1 MADGDRFQGHRQKI
15 EEEQKKGNNKTLK
28 YDSADLGAR
37 TVRKIDMQSKKQNK
51 KKNNSWQYYRVKCNE
66 LYKVKVF

>member
-1 MADGDRFQGHRQKI
+1 MADGAWFQGHKQKI

-37 TVRKIDMQSKKQNK
+37 TVRKIDMQKNPKQ
-51 KKNNSWQYYRVKCNE
+51 KNQF
-66 LYKVKVF
+66 LAIL

>member
-1 MADGDRFQGHRQKI
+1 MADGAWFQGHRQKI

-37 TVRKIDMQSKKQNK
+37 TVRKIDMQSKNQNK
-51 KKNNSWQYYRVKCNE
+51 TKKKQF
-66 LYKVKVF
+66 LAIL